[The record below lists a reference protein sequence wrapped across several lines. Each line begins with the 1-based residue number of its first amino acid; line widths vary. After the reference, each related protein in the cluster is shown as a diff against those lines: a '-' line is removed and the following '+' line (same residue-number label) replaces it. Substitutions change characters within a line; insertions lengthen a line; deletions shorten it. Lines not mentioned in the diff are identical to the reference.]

1 MELSHTHVVLRP
13 IGSPLPLGMSGL
25 AIGSF
30 VQSGVDLQWI
40 PSHDI
45 HQVALIL
52 LAVPFPLQLLACV
65 LAYLARDGTAGAALG
80 VLASTWLAIGLVYL
94 TADQGQTTAALG
106 LMLLAS
112 GGALALSAIAA
123 SQSKRLTACVF
134 MAASARFM
142 ISGVHGL
149 SGAGAWQTIAG
160 VLGLVLTAAAGY
172 CVLAFELEGQHHRTV
187 LPTFRAN
194 SGAAA
199 IRDGFTAQVDEV
211 EHEAGVRLTT

>member
-30 VQSGVDLQWI
+30 VESGLALHWVPAGEI
-40 PSHDI
+40 R
-45 HQVALIL
+45 QVGLIL
-52 LAVPFPLQLLACV
+52 LAVPFPMQLIACV

-80 VLASTWLAIGLVYL
+80 VLASTWLAIGLVYVIVEP
-94 TADQGQTTAALG
+94 GQSSAPLG
-106 LMLLAS
+106 LMLLGS
-112 GGALALSAIAA
+112 GGALSLSAVAA
-123 SQSKRLTACVF
+123 SQSKRLTAFVF
-134 MAASARFM
+134 MVASARFM
-142 ISGVHGL
+142 IAGVHEL
-149 SGAGAWQTIAG
+149 SGTALWQTVAG
-160 VLGLVLTAAAGY
+160 ILGLLLTAVAGY

-199 IRDGFTAQVDEV
+199 INDDFNAQVGEV